1 MRFKSRGSSLLSRRV
16 SIRKTASAVPVGGQR
31 GCRTSERPGG
41 NRPIAAILTAFSP
54 SRRSR
59 HYARAA
65 IASVGPRMAI
75 PSGRLPVCQLNL
87 WPDSRFGEKG
97 LALQTRSPAP
107 SHDFRTGS
115 RANGK
120 GETGKTLIAPLA
132 GLRNSSTAR
141 LNTARGPS
149 SNSHQ
154 KRMSGSVF
162 ACPGNQ
168 VLRRHRP
175 ESTGRKYFRR
185 FWTHS

>member
-1 MRFKSRGSSLLSRRV
+1 MRKGRPMRFKSRGSSLLSRRV

-59 HYARAA
+59 HYALAA

-115 RANGK
+115 QTFAQCMK
-120 GETGKTLIAPLA
+120 SIY
-132 GLRNSSTAR
+132 LRPPQRTAKKHAVDCMKNPGSRFSTA
-141 LNTARGPS
+141 L
-149 SNSHQ
+149 
-154 KRMSGSVF
+154 
-162 ACPGNQ
+162 
-168 VLRRHRP
+168 L
-175 ESTGRKYFRR
+175 
-185 FWTHS
+185 